1 MGKLL
6 SCLRPSSNGS
16 QTGEGRSVPSGAGD
30 GASRYCIEPSG
41 KAHGLYVVIVLNQ
54 MNNHRICHFPLPY
67 YSFHLHYDCFICI
80 MAKANDTINAKNLT
94 SPVLQ
99 LPALNKSE
107 DILNT
112 VIYGGSGATAICG
125 GGDNAVHVVDFA
137 HGNALPV

>member
-1 MGKLL
+1 LFHL
-6 SCLRPSSNGS
+6 YY
-16 QTGEGRSVPSGAGD
+16 GEGNESNS
-30 GASRYCIEPSG
+30 
-41 KAHGLYVVIVLNQ
+41 
-54 MNNHRICHFPLPY
+54 
-67 YSFHLHYDCFICI
+67 
-80 MAKANDTINAKNLT
+80 INAKNLK

-137 HGNALPV
+137 HGNALPVDNMHCLYDVLELLCAMCVIPSV

>member
-1 MGKLL
+1 M
-6 SCLRPSSNGS
+6 
-16 QTGEGRSVPSGAGD
+16 
-30 GASRYCIEPSG
+30 
-41 KAHGLYVVIVLNQ
+41 IV
-54 MNNHRICHFPLPY
+54 
-67 YSFHLHYDCFICI
+67 SFVLWRRQESDI
-80 MAKANDTINAKNLT
+80 INAKNLT

>member
-1 MGKLL
+1 LYY
-6 SCLRPSSNGS
+6 
-16 QTGEGRSVPSGAGD
+16 GEGN
-30 GASRYCIEPSG
+30 E
-41 KAHGLYVVIVLNQ
+41 
-54 MNNHRICHFPLPY
+54 NNTVNKCKKL
-67 YSFHLHYDCFICI
+67 
-80 MAKANDTINAKNLT
+80 K
-94 SPVLQ
+94 SPVFQ